1 MNSVRKIDILKE
13 IQKEL
18 EIRKSWKPFWNEDHL
33 AIEFDVANNMLLA
46 DWNGNQSEARV
57 IEGCEKMLE
66 GLNQFRC
73 SKILNNTSSV
83 KGTWTPAAR
92 WVAEDWFPRLM
103 IAGLKKFA
111 WICSAPVLHQHS
123 TREALR
129 LTRPSGRI
137 KTFKEQLPAL
147 EWLATTRA

>member
-1 MNSVRKIDILKE
+1 MDSLRKIDILKE

-33 AIEFDVANNMLLA
+33 AIEFDVTNNMLLA
-46 DWNGNQSEARV
+46 YWNGNQSEARV
-57 IEGCEKMLE
+57 MEGCEKILE
-66 GLNQFRC
+66 GLNRFRC

-83 KGTWTPAAR
+83 KGIWTPAAR
-92 WVAEDWFPRLM
+92 WVAEDWLPRLI

-111 WICSAPVLHQHS
+111 WICPPAVLRQHS
-123 TREALR
+123 TKEVLR
-129 LTRPSGRI
+129 LTRASGCV

-147 EWLATTRA
+147 EWLATTR